1 MYGCNL
7 VYLVNQK
14 NKTMTTENLSK
25 ETETRLIDF
34 FRKTIDS
41 EDMAK
46 TIRQVNYVL
55 SLCAMRGCETVET
68 EFNNLED
75 NFYWLNKL
83 AEVLDPYLDVE

>member
-1 MYGCNL
+1 MAH
-7 VYLVNQK
+7 QK
-14 NKTMTTENLSK
+14 NKTMTTENFSK

-83 AEVLDPYLDVE
+83 AEVLDPYLE